1 MFLSGVKCPH
11 LLPKQKEPRQAA
23 SCLTCSFPG
32 SQAPISNFTRISRQT
47 GPGYSR
53 NKSLKFF
60 LRNLAVK
67 GLLTTGVFSPRPEPD
82 PSKEKSWILCQFEN

>member
-1 MFLSGVKCPH
+1 MFLSWVKCPH
-11 LLPKQKEPRQAA
+11 LLPKQKEPKQAA
-23 SCLTCSFPG
+23 SCLTCPFPG
-32 SQAPISNFTRISRQT
+32 SQACISNFKHISGET
-47 GPGYSR
+47 GPGCSK

-82 PSKEKSWILCQFEN
+82 PSKEKSWIFCPFEN